1 MKIAK
6 HDQMSQHSA
15 QKSQAASVK
24 QLSLNSSSEIHSNS
38 SWDNT
43 SDQLEDV
50 RVQMLSPQIN
60 MPPILAADEDI
71 QYMSSHSSQYSE
83 KRASQMNS
91 PNKSR
96 TQSPGRLARENGSVL
111 FQAACMNDVLSLR
124 KCPEKADEENIQDYF
139 QPNQVSPDRA
149 S

>member
-24 QLSLNSSSEIHSNS
+24 QLSLDSSSEIHSNS
-38 SWDNT
+38 SWANT

-50 RVQMLSPQIN
+50 RVQMVSPQVN
-60 MPPILAADEDI
+60 MPPVLGADEDI

-83 KRASQMNS
+83 KRASQMES

-96 TQSPGRLARENGSVL
+96 A
-111 FQAACMNDVLSLR
+111 
-124 KCPEKADEENIQDYF
+124 
-139 QPNQVSPDRA
+139 
-149 S
+149 